1 MTTPAYFN
9 DTIETKVCCDCL
21 ERQALTNFP
30 RDDYT
35 NKNGEKVKHYRP
47 RCKTCYNNSR
57 PKYKKSTE
65 SAVCIGCEEILP
77 ASNFKHCRTKQNGLN
92 SRCNKCQHIEKL
104 KYLSSDPRV
113 FIKELYT
120 SARSRAKKGGGKQSS
135 RSNVE
140 SRPPPVPFDLSVQDW
155 IDIYDNQNG
164 LCAETGIKMTYD
176 VIENY
181 NNYELARPNLYN
193 ISPDQII
200 AGRGYT
206 KDNLQFVCQIIN
218 QMKSDLPTETFRHIC
233 GEVYRK
239 SLSAV

>member
-1 MTTPAYFN
+1 MESHFD

-35 NKNGEKVKHYRP
+35 NKNDEKVKHYRP

-57 PKYKKSTE
+57 PNYKKSME

-77 ASNFKHCRTKQNGLN
+77 ASNFKHCRTKANGLN
-92 SRCNKCQHIEKL
+92 SRCKKCQHLEKL
-104 KYLSSDPRV
+104 KYLSSNPHV
-113 FIKELYT
+113 FIRELYM
-120 SARSRAKKGGGKQSS
+120 SARNRARKGGGKQSN

-140 SRPPPVPFDLSVQDW
+140 SRPPPIPFNMTLQEW
-155 IDIYDNQNG
+155 IYVYNKQEG
-164 LCAETGIKMTYD
+164 LCAESGIKMLYNLT
-176 VIENY
+176 ENY
-181 NNYELARPNLYN
+181 KNNELAKPNLYN
-193 ISPDQII
+193 ISPDQIVP
-200 AGRGYT
+200 GKGYT

-233 GEVYRK
+233 GEIHRK